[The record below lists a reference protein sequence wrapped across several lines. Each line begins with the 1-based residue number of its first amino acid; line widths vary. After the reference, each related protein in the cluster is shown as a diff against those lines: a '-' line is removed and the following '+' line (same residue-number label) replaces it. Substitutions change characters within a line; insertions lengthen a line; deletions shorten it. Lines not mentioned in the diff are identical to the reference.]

1 MTNLPEAPVH
11 VVLGAGQIG
20 IRVARLLVARGFRVR
35 LVNRSGPAAAVPA
48 GVEVVAGDITDHA
61 FAARAAAGAAVVYDC
76 MNPPYHRW
84 PELLLP
90 LASGALRAASDA
102 GARLVALDCL
112 YMYGRPSGPITEDSP
127 LEPCSKKGALRVAL
141 GELRLAAH
149 RRGDVRLTIGRA
161 SDFFGSDLP
170 FSNFSERFWQR
181 VRAGKAAECMGDPDM
196 PHSYTYVEDIARAL
210 VTLGERDEAL
220 GRVWHLPTPPAES
233 TRALNARLGRVVG
246 IDIETVRVPR
256 LVLRALGVF
265 SPLMREIHEMA
276 YQWDVPFV
284 LDDARFRET
293 FGYGAT
299 PIDDAVAEVAGWAR
313 THALPAGKPATQA
326 RAAGHAVS

>member
-1 MTNLPEAPVH
+1 MTNQHEAPLH

-20 IRVARLLVARGFRVR
+20 TRVARLLVARGFRVR
-35 LVNRSGPAAAVPA
+35 LVNRAGSTAAPA
-48 GVEVVAGDITDHA
+48 GVEVFPGDVTDHA
-61 FAARAAAGAAVVYDC
+61 FAARAAAGASVVYDC

-90 LASGALRAASDA
+90 LASGALHAASRA
-102 GARLVALDCL
+102 GAKLVALDCL

-141 GELRLAAH
+141 GDMRLAAH
-149 RRGDVRLTIGRA
+149 QRGDVRLAIGRA

-170 FSNFSERFWQR
+170 FSAFSERFWQR
-181 VRAGKAAECMGDPDM
+181 VRAGKPAECMGDPDM

-210 VTLGERDEAL
+210 VTLGEHDEAL

-233 TRALNARLGRVVG
+233 TRALNARVGHAVG
-246 IDIETVRVPR
+246 IEIATTRVPR
-256 LVLRALGVF
+256 WVLRAMGVF
-265 SPLMREIHEMA
+265 SPFLREVHEMA

-284 LDDARFRET
+284 LDDSRFRAT
-293 FGYGAT
+293 FGCGAT
-299 PIDDAVAEVAGWAR
+299 PIDTAVAEVAGWAR
-313 THALPAGKPATQA
+313 AHVLQTGTRTAQA